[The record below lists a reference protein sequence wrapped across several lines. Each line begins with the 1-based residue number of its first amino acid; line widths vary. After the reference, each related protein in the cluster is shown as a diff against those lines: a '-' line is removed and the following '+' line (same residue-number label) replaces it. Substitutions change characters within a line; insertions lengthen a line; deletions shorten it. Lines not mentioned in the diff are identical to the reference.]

1 MGLPRPGWAF
11 RHSPLNCWH
20 MVDQAGFIHILMLMF
35 WILPNLLNVLIVVIC
50 GTSLYMRLFYVEAF
64 DCIAPISFQCVKDYC
79 YACRQ
84 LCDSSNIL
92 FICIQT
98 TDWLDMKRCIT
109 IDMWPP
115 FGQLSSIPAMQLTKQ
130 NTYILRKNTFLDSLK
145 NCRVYWFCALPGRS
159 LICVCLFGSHQ
170 FYPS

>member
-1 MGLPRPGWAF
+1 MWWLDSIWVCRGLVEPFDILPWIVDIWLTKLVSYTF
-11 RHSPLNCWH
+11 WCWC
-20 MVDQAGFIHILMLMF
+20 F
-35 WILPNLLNVLIVVIC
+35 WIPKKFLNVLIVVIC
-50 GTSLYMRLFYVEAF
+50 GTSLYMRLFYLEAF

-98 TDWLDMKRCIT
+98 TDWLDIKRCIK

-115 FGQLSSIPAMQLTKQ
+115 FGHLSRIPAMQLTKQ
-130 NTYILRKNTFLDSLK
+130 NTYILGKKLFWIHLKTAECIDSAPCLG
-145 NCRVYWFCALPGRS
+145 AL
-159 LICVCLFGSHQ
+159 
-170 FYPS
+170 